1 MPCEVYIAVTSLRA
15 LFVPDL
21 GYGQALIPYRTGYS
35 DEPLHL
41 SSHVKI
47 DEIADGSFGRY

>member
-1 MPCEVYIAVTSLRA
+1 MPCEVYIAVISLRA

-21 GYGQALIPYRTGYS
+21 GYGQAIIPYRTDYN
-35 DEPLHL
+35 DEPLYL
-41 SSHVKI
+41 TSHVKI